1 MLMIRVQCC
10 LSGCRLPAVL
20 THSHLEH
27 IVMYWNICPFFFFK
41 PLLNQHGESITTR
54 ITWQIHILVN
64 RNHSWKWNQNFIKFE
79 LCPSPFYLSIVFP
92 SFVSVCSYT
101 SAPSYLFSF
110 FPARSLRVMRLCSE
124 QPIMPCS
131 NESVEDTVV
140 KAVMGINEVE
150 MSCLI

>member
-1 MLMIRVQCC
+1 MLTIRVQCC

-27 IVMYWNICPFFFFK
+27 IVMHWNFFFFQ
-41 PLLNQHGESITTR
+41 LCWTNMGNQSQPESVGRFRFWWT
-54 ITWQIHILVN
+54 
-64 RNHSWKWNQNFIKFE
+64 RNHNWNWNQNFIKFE
-79 LCPSPFYLSIVFP
+79 LCPSPFYLSVVFP

-101 SAPSYLFSF
+101 SPPYYLFSF

-131 NESVEDTVV
+131 NESVEDTIV